1 MAELTD
7 TDIREQVRERYA
19 SAARG
24 TPDMSRVLRTLAVIC
39 VGGLAAGVSPALGA
53 FPGENGQI
61 AFDRFRD
68 GGDPDIWTMSPSGS
82 NEVNLTANS
91 ERFDGRASW
100 RADGQKIAFMSD
112 RETPSNP
119 TPPGFPGPDFEIFVM
134 DADGSNQTQIT
145 FNELDDEVPAWSPDG
160 KRIVFVRDFDPV
172 RGQFDDD
179 IFTMRANGAG
189 ERNLTSS
196 PGVEDF
202 DPDWSPDGRRIAFTS
217 ERDGDAEI
225 YTMRP
230 NGSRVRQLT
239 FNDGPTQFD
248 GDPNWSPDGRKIAF
262 TSERDAVPET
272 PFQVEI
278 YTMRADGGD
287 QTRLTFD
294 YLSDFLPAWSP
305 DGREIAFTSFRDVT
319 EETEDNAEIYT
330 MRADGRDQVR
340 RTNNTVFDA
349 APDWQPLDD
358 DDDHDDEEDDGDDD

>member
-53 FPGENGQI
+53 FPGENGKI

-68 GGDPDIWTMSPSGS
+68 GGEPDIWTMSPSGR

-119 TPPGFPGPDFEIFVM
+119 VPPGFPGPDFEIFVM
-134 DADGSNQTQIT
+134 NADGSNPTQIT
-145 FNELDDEVPAWSPDG
+145 FNELDDEVPAWSPNG
-160 KRIVFVRDFDPV
+160 KRIVFKRDFDPV

-179 IFTMRANGAG
+179 ILTMRANGAG

-196 PGVEDF
+196 PGVQDY

-225 YTMRP
+225 YRMRT

-239 FNDGPTQFD
+239 FNDGPFD
-248 GDPNWSPDGRKIAF
+248 GGPNWSPDGRKIAF
-262 TSERDAVPET
+262 DSDRDATEQT

-294 YLSDFLPAWSP
+294 DLSDFLPAWSP

-358 DDDHDDEEDDGDDD
+358 DYDHDDEEDDGDDD

>member
-1 MAELTD
+1 MRIGPSL
-7 TDIREQVRERYA
+7 
-19 SAARG
+19 
-24 TPDMSRVLRTLAVIC
+24 PRVLAVIC

-53 FPGENGQI
+53 FPGENGRI
-61 AFDRFRD
+61 LFDRFRVD
-68 GGDPDIWTMSPSGS
+68 AEIPDIWTMSPSGS
-82 NEVNLTANS
+82 NAVNLTANS
-91 ERFDGRASW
+91 PAFDGRASW

-119 TPPGFPGPDFEIFVM
+119 TSPGFPEDPDFEIFVM
-134 DADGSNQTQIT
+134 DADGSDQTQIT
-145 FNELDDEVPAWSPDG
+145 FNELDDVVPAWSPNG
-160 KRIVFVRDFDPV
+160 KRIVFARDFDPV
-172 RGQFDDD
+172 RGQGDDD
-179 IFTMRANGAG
+179 IFTMRANGAD
-189 ERNLTSS
+189 ERNLTRS
-196 PGVEDF
+196 PGVEDY
-202 DPDWSPDGRRIAFTS
+202 DPDWSPDGRRIAWTG

-230 NGSRVRQLT
+230 NGSGVRQLT

-248 GDPNWSPDGRKIAF
+248 GEPNWSPDGRKIAF

-278 YTMRADGGD
+278 YTMRADGGN

-294 YLSDFLPAWSP
+294 DLSDFLPAWSP
-305 DGREIAFTSFRDVT
+305 DGRKIAFTSFRDVT
-319 EETEDNAEIYT
+319 EETESNAEIYT

-358 DDDHDDEEDDGDDD
+358 DDDEDNEGDDDRDD